1 MWYRLLVNETA
12 RRVLVAALALH
23 LLLAANAAWQ
33 SSDPQP
39 DFDRYWK
46 IASTPG
52 VPYRDFQ
59 VEHPIGTLL
68 LFRTVA
74 AATGSRNGFAL
85 AVVLINAAADL
96 TLITAL
102 VWGWG
107 PAAGAAFAVALLPI
121 GALLFNRIDFWSM
134 AAATVA
140 VAAWKRERDMLAG
153 ASLALGAA
161 FKLWPLMFG
170 ALFVAAWWRRRSV
183 RALASLSSMA
193 VVSSVLLVVWW
204 ILAGWRG
211 MYQVLTFRG
220 ATGWQ
225 IESTVGSVIHLMS
238 TTPIRLESDSWR
250 IGATT
255 GPVSILLFAIAMP
268 ICFWS
273 VWRGGTR
280 GHVGAGW
287 LAGVSAL
294 LLLSALLS
302 AQFAGWLLPGAAMAW
317 VEGDRRPAA
326 LACLAAALTGLF
338 MTVYGSVMSGA
349 LAAVA
354 LVVVRNVVLAALCVS
369 ALGALRG
376 MATPSRSAA

>member
-1 MWYRLLVNETA
+1 MLNPA

-23 LLLAANAAWQ
+23 LLLAASAAWQ
-33 SSDPQP
+33 SSDPAP
-39 DFDRYWK
+39 DFDRYWQ
-46 IASTPG
+46 IASAPG

-85 AVVLINAAADL
+85 AVVLINATADMM
-96 TLITAL
+96 LITAL

-121 GALLFNRIDFWSM
+121 AALLFNRIDFWSM
-134 AAATVA
+134 ASATVA
-140 VAAWKRERDMLAG
+140 VAAWKRERGILAG

-170 ALFVAAWWRRRSV
+170 VLFIAVWRRRSSL
-183 RALASLSSMA
+183 RAVASMV
-193 VVSSVLLVVWW
+193 VVSSGLLVVWW
-204 ILAGWRG
+204 ALAGWLG

-225 IESTVGSVIHLMS
+225 IESTVGSVIHLVS
-238 TTPIRLESDSWR
+238 ASPIRLEADSWR
-250 IGATT
+250 IGRITA
-255 GPVSILLFAIAMP
+255 PVSVLLFAAAMP

-273 VWRGGTR
+273 VWRGGAR

-302 AQFAGWLLPGAAMAW
+302 AQFAGWLLPGAAIAW
-317 VEGDRRPAA
+317 VDGDRRTAA
-326 LACLAAALTGLF
+326 LAGLAAALTGLF
-338 MTVYGSVMSGA
+338 RIVYGSVMSGA
-349 LAAVA
+349 LAAVG
-354 LVVVRNVVLAALCVS
+354 LVVLRNVVLAALCVT
-369 ALGALRG
+369 ALVALRG
-376 MATPSRSAA
+376 TAASARSVA